1 MDRRNNEWI
10 DGIID
15 GWNNGWMGEIMYGW
29 VK

>member
-15 GWNNGWMGEIMYGW
+15 GWNNGWMGEIMDGW